1 MSAKMKAKK
10 DSRRERFT
18 RDDWN
23 DVRVEIM
30 RWCLRIKLYQHFV
43 CFVTG
48 LRKTGERPIVEHSR
62 KDSFWGATLSPDWTL
77 CGYNQLGAPSCGA
90 AIRSSGMAEF
100 GY

>member
-1 MSAKMKAKK
+1 MKAKK